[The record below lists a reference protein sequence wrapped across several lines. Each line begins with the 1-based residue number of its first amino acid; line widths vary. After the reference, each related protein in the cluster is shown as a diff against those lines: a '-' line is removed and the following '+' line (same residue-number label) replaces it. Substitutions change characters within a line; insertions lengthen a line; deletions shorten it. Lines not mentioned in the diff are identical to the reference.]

1 MNKDDCNHRIRS
13 KFKYY
18 LVKRNRENNENSKN
32 AIHYMRKCLSE
43 VKIKTNIKEK
53 REEKI

>member
-32 AIHYMRKCLSE
+32 AVHYMRKCLSM

-53 REEKI
+53 REENI